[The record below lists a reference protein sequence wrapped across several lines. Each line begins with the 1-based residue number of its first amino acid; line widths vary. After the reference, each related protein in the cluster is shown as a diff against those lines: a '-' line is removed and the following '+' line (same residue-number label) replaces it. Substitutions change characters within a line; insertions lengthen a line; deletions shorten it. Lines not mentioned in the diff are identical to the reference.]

1 MPETERTAILQ
12 TKADERKEK
21 KMANYGIMRT
31 KKRGRKSVYSLQLEA
46 NRTREDHDHGRDF
59 DNSDIDWDKT
69 NENIFLRHCETW
81 NTEITRQIHD
91 AGVRERKNSIVM
103 IDVLYTASPGF
114 FEGKRREEIVKYFKD
129 CLDFHEREYGKSF
142 NAVIH
147 LDEATPHMHVAS
159 VPIIEDEKGA
169 HLSAKIIM
177 GGRADYRN
185 RQDRFY
191 DEVAKRYELE
201 RGEIRKPAEA
211 KAHTTKREWQI
222 AMQEQRAT
230 QAEHRANQA
239 QRRTQE
245 AEAQKERSL
254 RAARKAESRAKE
266 ILDQAEAELSI
277 LERKIESIECALE
290 RLREDERLAERKRHK
305 TFGGEEYIRITPEE
319 ANALDAAVAA
329 NTSLL
334 ETQEYIRNA
343 QARVDE
349 LLRRTNIEI
358 LLYKEKAQ
366 KYAEKSKHQMDDLL
380 KQQRSR
386 THSRTNHNA
395 SRKTHDLKR

>member
-1 MPETERTAILQ
+1 
-12 TKADERKEK
+12 
-21 KMANYGIMRT
+21 MANYGIMRT

-177 GGRADYRN
+177 GGRADYHT
-185 RQDRFY
+185 RQDCFY
-191 DEVAKRYELE
+191 NEVTKRHGLE
-201 RGEIRKPAEA
+201 RGEVQGPAET
-211 KAHTTKREWQI
+211 KAHATKREWQI
-222 AMQEQRAT
+222 TMQEQRAA
-230 QAEHRANQA
+230 QAGLRMEIALRQ
-239 QRRTQE
+239 TEE

-254 RAARKAESRAKE
+254 RAAREAKSRAKE

-277 LERKIESIECALE
+277 LEKKIESIESVLE
-290 RLREDERLAERKRHK
+290 HLREEGKLAERKRHK

-319 ANALDAAVAA
+319 ANALDAAVVA

-334 ETQEYIRNA
+334 EAEAKKQAIIRDTEE
-343 QARVDE
+343 RMDE
-349 LLRRTNIEI
+349 LLQQANISILMHRKRAEQDIAEYKRRTTESR
-358 LLYKEKAQ
+358 KP
-366 KYAEKSKHQMDDLL
+366 H
-380 KQQRSR
+380 QQRSR
-386 THSRTNHNA
+386 SRGDSGLN
-395 SRKTHDLKR
+395 RD